1 MTAALPPARL
11 LVVDDQA
18 ANVML
23 LEHLLARWGYHD
35 VVSTTDS
42 AQVVDLC
49 REQLPD
55 LVLLDLHMPDPDGF
69 EILRG
74 LEPWVRGRDRLPV
87 IVLTADVTVETRR
100 RALSGGARDFL
111 TKPLDA
117 VEVEL
122 RVANVLETRRLQL
135 ELQQQAITLEQR
147 VEERTRILEHTR
159 RQTLERLALAGEY
172 RDDETHEHALRVG
185 RTAGLLARGI
195 GMPET
200 EVEAISRAAQLHDIG
215 KIGLPDAILL
225 KTGRLTP
232 DEFELM
238 TTHAVIGEHMLA
250 GTSFALLE
258 MSASIALTHH
268 ERFDGSGYPQGLAGE
283 EIPLVGRLVAVAD
296 VFDALTHD
304 RPYKAAWP
312 VESAV
317 GEIRSLAGTHFDPA
331 LVDAF
336 LKLDPM
342 VLMSPAQSGTLTT
355 L

>member
-1 MTAALPPARL
+1 MTATQPQARL

-18 ANVML
+18 ANIML
-23 LEHLLARWGYHD
+23 VEHLLAHWGYDD

-42 AQVVDLC
+42 ARVIDLC

-69 EILRG
+69 EILRR
-74 LEPWVRGRDRLPV
+74 LEPWIRGPDRLPV
-87 IVLTADVTVETRR
+87 LVLTADVTVETRR
-100 RALSGGARDFL
+100 RALSCGARDFL

-122 RVANVLETRRLQL
+122 RVANLLETRRLQL
-135 ELQQQAITLEQR
+135 ELQQQALSLEQR
-147 VEERTRILEHTR
+147 VEERTRVLERTR
-159 RQTLERLALAGEY
+159 LQTLERLALAGEY

-185 RTAGLLARGI
+185 RTAALLARRI

-200 EVEAISRAAQLHDIG
+200 EVEAISRAAPLHDIG
-215 KIGLPDAILL
+215 KIGLPDTILL
-225 KTGRLTP
+225 KRGRLTP

-238 TTHAVIGEHMLA
+238 KTHAVIGEHLLA
-250 GTSFALLE
+250 GTSFVILE

-268 ERFDGSGYPQGLAGE
+268 ERFDGTGYPQGLAGE
-283 EIPLVGRLVAVAD
+283 EIPSAGRLVALAD

-312 VESAV
+312 VATAV
-317 GEIRSLAGTHFDPA
+317 AEIRSLAGTHFDP
-331 LVDAF
+331 VVVEAF
-336 LKLDPM
+336 LTLDPM
-342 VLMSPAQSGTLTT
+342 LLMSSVQPRTLDTP
-355 L
+355 